1 MFLKK
6 VLFNFIFI
14 LLGLFI
20 ALGLTELIVRFYLYK
35 TKVISDKNCRQEDQL
50 LHHSLIPGSNC
61 RSKTKEWDINF
72 SVNSLGLRDYEY
84 SLKKPE
90 SVFRILMLG
99 DSFTEGYGVELEE
112 TFSKL
117 LEKKLNIDKKKKFE
131 VINAGVTGYSPLL
144 EYQYLE
150 KKGLQFQPDLVILNF
165 SMTDFYD
172 DFIFGNKK
180 LLIEKDKM
188 FKEKIP
194 TTTWLPLISKK
205 IKWWLHQ
212 NLALYDFLVLWLK
225 RIANP
230 GVYKKNIIDFEKGDI
245 QNDQFAI
252 TRKEINEKDYALLL
266 ENSTENLLKIKQLL
280 ARNNIGF
287 VLVIIPHGHQVN
299 NQEWGKGRNFWGFE
313 QGKTYSSQPISDLFI
328 FAIANN
334 IEILNLLPAYKK
346 DPIIS
351 WNDNYYFSYDGH
363 WNYHGHQL
371 AAERIYQ
378 FFQNYLK

>member
-84 SLKKPE
+84 SLKKPK

-117 LEKKLNIDKKKKFE
+117 VEKKLNTDKKEKFE

-144 EYQYLE
+144 EYQYLNP
-150 KKGLQFQPDLVILNF
+150 QD
-165 SMTDFYD
+165 
-172 DFIFGNKK
+172 
-180 LLIEKDKM
+180 
-188 FKEKIP
+188 
-194 TTTWLPLISKK
+194 LPLSY
-205 IKWWLHQ
+205 Q
-212 NLALYDFLVLWLK
+212 
-225 RIANP
+225 
-230 GVYKKNIIDFEKGDI
+230 
-245 QNDQFAI
+245 
-252 TRKEINEKDYALLL
+252 
-266 ENSTENLLKIKQLL
+266 
-280 ARNNIGF
+280 
-287 VLVIIPHGHQVN
+287 
-299 NQEWGKGRNFWGFE
+299 
-313 QGKTYSSQPISDLFI
+313 SSQ
-328 FAIANN
+328 
-334 IEILNLLPAYKK
+334 Y
-346 DPIIS
+346 
-351 WNDNYYFSYDGH
+351 
-363 WNYHGHQL
+363 QL
-371 AAERIYQ
+371 
-378 FFQNYLK
+378 